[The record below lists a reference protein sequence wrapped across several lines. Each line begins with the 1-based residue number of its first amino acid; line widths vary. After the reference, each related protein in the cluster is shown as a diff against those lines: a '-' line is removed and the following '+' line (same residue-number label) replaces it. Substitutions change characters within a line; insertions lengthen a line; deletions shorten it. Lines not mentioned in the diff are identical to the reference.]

1 MKKILI
7 LLAVLAVPAG
17 AWAAFQRQGL
27 ETFQDE
33 PTDKPQGP
41 EQPIAFWHSVHAGQN
56 QIPCMYCHYSADRS
70 KGAGMPSVQL
80 CVGCHAPGSG
90 ALPPEQAQVGFPQAT
105 RNKFWNE
112 QVTKLVEYW
121 RSGEPIPW
129 VKVHDLP
136 EHVQFPHYSHVRV
149 GLQCSTCHG
158 QVQNMELVYQAAS
171 LRMGWCISC
180 HKGEMKIS
188 PQEQA
193 SVEQR
198 SSYIQGV
205 KALARAGDDVRAT
218 EAHWPNQRASIDCT
232 VCHY

>member
-1 MKKILI
+1 MKRILI
-7 LLAVLAVPAG
+7 LLGVLLLPAG
-17 AWAAFQRQGL
+17 AWAAFQGL
-27 ETFQDE
+27 ETYQDE
-33 PTDKPQGP
+33 PGNKRQGP

-56 QIPCMYCHYSADRS
+56 QIPCMYCHYSAERS
-70 KGAGMPSVQL
+70 EGAGLPSVQL

-90 ALPPEQAQVGFPQAT
+90 ALPPEQAQLGFPQAT
-105 RNKFWNE
+105 RNKFWNAE
-112 QVTKLVEYW
+112 ATKLVDYW
-121 RSGEPIPW
+121 RRGEPIPW

-136 EHVQFPHYSHVRV
+136 EHVQFPHQSHVRV

-158 QVQNMELVYQAAS
+158 QVQNMELVYQASS

-180 HKGEMKIS
+180 HTGEMKLS

-198 SSYIQGV
+198 SSYIQSV
-205 KALARAGDDVRAT
+205 RALAAAGNDVRGKET
-218 EAHWPNQRASIDCT
+218 RWPHQRASIDCT